1 MSTISESRTALPT
14 GTWQVDPVHSTVGFS
29 VKHMV
34 VANFRGGC
42 PTDARVTYAVITEK
56 GRETLA
62 RAACTHAAVCEE
74 MIGADLSAAE
84 LDDLAALLG
93 RLPGVDN
100 IDARACAGGD
110 G

>member
-1 MSTISESRTALPT
+1 
-14 GTWQVDPVHSTVGFS
+14 
-29 VKHMV
+29 
-34 VANFRGGC
+34 
-42 PTDARVTYAVITEK
+42 VITEK

-74 MIGADLSAAE
+74 MIGADLSPAE

-100 IDARACAGGD
+100 VDARACAGGD
-110 G
+110 S